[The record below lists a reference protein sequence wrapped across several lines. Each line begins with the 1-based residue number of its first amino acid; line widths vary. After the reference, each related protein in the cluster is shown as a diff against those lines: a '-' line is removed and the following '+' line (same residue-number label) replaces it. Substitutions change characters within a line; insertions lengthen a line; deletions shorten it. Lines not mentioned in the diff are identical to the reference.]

1 MSNYHAQSDNELSF
15 LSTVRQAVAPGSDT
29 PRDKRVYPEVFAY
42 EDDRQLVDK
51 IENRNDLDQQGLA
64 SAFMENA
71 DPQSLSVYCIKNHNE
86 AADIIV
92 NIARNRLPEFNN
104 FRHIIQHAHKD
115 ISELRLWE
123 RFSEDS
129 ITVHTTYRED
139 ADLRDKT
146 IASFIGITVADWGIA
161 ESATLIQCTRPGM
174 PQSTSLVPSIHIG
187 FVRRSRILANLSEAY
202 AMMRR
207 ESSLTSW
214 CFISGPSKTADIEA
228 HMVHGAHGPREM
240 HICILEDSKG

>member
-1 MSNYHAQSDNELSF
+1 MSNYHSQSDNELRF
-15 LSTVRQAVAPGSDT
+15 LSTVRQAVAPDSDM
-29 PRDKRVYPEVFAY
+29 PRDKRAYPEIFAY
-42 EDDRQLVDK
+42 TDDRQLVDTV
-51 IENRNDLDQQGLA
+51 ENRTDLDQQGLA
-64 SAFMENA
+64 SAFMDNA
-71 DPQSLSVYCIKNHNE
+71 DPQSLSVYCIKSLDE

-92 NIARNRLPEFNN
+92 NIARNRVPEFSNN
-104 FRHIIQHAHKD
+104 RHIIQHAHKD
-115 ISELRLWE
+115 ISGLKLWE
-123 RFSEDS
+123 RFSEDP

-139 ADLRDKT
+139 SELRDKT

-161 ESATLIQCTRPGM
+161 DSATLVQCTRPGM

-207 ESSLTSW
+207 DSALNSW

-228 HMVHGAHGPREM
+228 HMVYGAHGPKEM
-240 HICILEDSKG
+240 HICILEDTKT

>member
-1 MSNYHAQSDNELSF
+1 MSTYHDQSENEIHF
-15 LSTVRQAVAPGSDT
+15 LSTLRQAVAPGSDT
-29 PRDKRVYPEVFAY
+29 PRDKRAYPEIFAY
-42 EDDRQLVDK
+42 EDDRQLVEK
-51 IENRNDLDQQGLA
+51 IEQRNDLDQQGLA
-64 SAFMENA
+64 SAFMDSA
-71 DPQSLSVYCIKNHNE
+71 DPQSLSVYTVKSLDE

-92 NIARNRLPEFNN
+92 NIARNRMPEFSN
-104 FRHIIQHAHKD
+104 FRHIIQHAHDD
-115 ISELRLWE
+115 IRELRLWE

-139 ADLRDKT
+139 AELREKT

-161 ESATLIQCTRPGM
+161 DSATLVQCTRPGM

-187 FVRRSRILANLSEAY
+187 FIRKSRILANLSEAY

-207 ESSLTSW
+207 DSSLNSW

-228 HMVHGAHGPREM
+228 HMVHGAHGPKEM
-240 HICILEDSKG
+240 HICILEDSKE